1 MPKEQVLNDPLAA
14 EEIKAIVIARIED
27 AFSRNQ
33 ALIDDVTYAGF
44 RVSFEIKF
52 QFFNSLTAGTLVWGE
67 HQQGEKS
74 AFENPPVTAIQVAAE
89 YQSDPSPNRT
99 REDNALPLP
108 VMVNTS
114 TGPQKRRVRIQNA
127 KVQKK

>member
-33 ALIDDVTYAGF
+33 ALIDDVTYPGF

-74 AFENPPVTAIQVAAE
+74 GPVTDIQVAAE

-99 REDNALPLP
+99 REDNDLPLP
-108 VMVNTS
+108 VMVNTP

>member
-44 RVSFEIKF
+44 RVKFDIKF
-52 QFFNSLTAGTLVWGE
+52 EFVRSAVPGTLVWGE
-67 HQQGEKS
+67 ASKGDLTDAVPGEG
-74 AFENPPVTAIQVAAE
+74 VAGE
-89 YQSDPSPNRT
+89 YASDPSPNKT
-99 REDNALPLP
+99 REDNDLPLP

-127 KVQKK
+127 KASRK

>member
-33 ALIDDVTYAGF
+33 ALIDDVTYPGF

-52 QFFNSLTAGTLVWGE
+52 QFFNSLTAGTLVWGV

-74 AFENPPVTAIQVAAE
+74 GPVTDIQVAAE

-99 REDNALPLP
+99 REDNDLPLP
-108 VMVNTS
+108 VMVNTP

-127 KVQKK
+127 KASRK

>member
-1 MPKEQVLNDPLAA
+1 MPREQILNDPLAA
-14 EEIKAIVIARIED
+14 EEIKAITIAKIED
-27 AFSRNQ
+27 AFTRNQ

-44 RVSFEIKF
+44 RVKFDIKF
-52 QFFNSLTAGTLVWGE
+52 EFVRSAVPGTLVWGE
-67 HQQGEKS
+67 ASKGDLTDAVPGEG
-74 AFENPPVTAIQVAAE
+74 VAGE
-89 YQSDPSPNRT
+89 YASDPSPNKT
-99 REDNALPLP
+99 REDNDLPLP